1 MSTRV
6 TVPVSIGIRCILVIG
21 VFADSFL
28 NWFAFQMSEF
38 ANPVKLRIF
47 SRQIP
52 VNQKSLPVS
61 IGIRCILVIGVFADP
76 FLNRFAFQMSEFA
89 NPVKLQIFSCQ
100 IPVNQKSLPG
110 IDIRMSQCKFFLV
123 LLNVRNF
130 PKINK

>member
-1 MSTRV
+1 
-6 TVPVSIGIRCILVIG
+6 
-21 VFADSFL
+21 
-28 NWFAFQMSEF
+28 MSEF

-110 IDIRMSQCKFFLV
+110 IDIWMSQCKFFLV
-123 LLNVRNF
+123 LPNDWNF
-130 PKINK
+130 PKLINNNLGDVQKAGISSDMRPAFAMSSSRNELGMFSK